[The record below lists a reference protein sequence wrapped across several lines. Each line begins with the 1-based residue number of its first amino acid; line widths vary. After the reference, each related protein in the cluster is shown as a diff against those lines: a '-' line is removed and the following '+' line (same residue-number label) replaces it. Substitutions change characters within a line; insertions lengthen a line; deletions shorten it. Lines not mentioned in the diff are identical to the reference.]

1 MTKRNREIEQK
12 QKHQIST
19 TEKNQ
24 NETIL
29 SKAPN
34 QWGFSFKMKMNEVEP
49 HSLTMID

>member
-29 SKAPN
+29 SKAPT
-34 QWGFSFKMKMNEVEP
+34 QWGFSFKMNEVEP